1 LSPISGNRRGRRTH
15 SDVRPHQARC
25 ALLEHGSRRIPALR
39 QENPQQTEAF
49 LKGTIDGLAF
59 LPNPAN
65 EKAVKNV
72 LARRLKLTTPQSIQ
86 VMYDTT
92 LEIHAKTKV
101 PNAPVAG
108 VQNMIDVLL
117 RINPRLAKLKA
128 AELIDS
134 SFIERLEKSGYIKEA
149 MKRSG

>member
-1 LSPISGNRRGRRTH
+1 MMSDLTKLESPYLNT
-15 SDVRPHQARC
+15 V
-25 ALLEHGSRRIPALR
+25 LVTSRRYAK
-39 QENPQQTEAF
+39 ENPQIIESF

-128 AELIDS
+128 ADTD
-134 SFIERLEKSGYIKEA
+134 R
-149 MKRSG
+149 

>member
-1 LSPISGNRRGRRTH
+1 MISDLTKLDTPYLNT
-15 SDVRPHQARC
+15 VIVV
-25 ALLEHGSRRIPALR
+25 SRRYAK
-39 QENPQQTEAF
+39 ENPQIIESF

-65 EKAVKNV
+65 ERAVKSV

-117 RINPRLAKLKA
+117 RINPRLAKVKA
-128 AELIDS
+128 TDLIDS

>member
-1 LSPISGNRRGRRTH
+1 M
-15 SDVRPHQARC
+15 
-25 ALLEHGSRRIPALR
+25 
-39 QENPQQTEAF
+39 
-49 LKGTIDGLAF
+49 
-59 LPNPAN
+59 
-65 EKAVKNV
+65 

-128 AELIDS
+128 ADLIDS

-149 MKRSG
+149 MKRSR

>member
-1 LSPISGNRRGRRTH
+1 MQLFSSPVSGNRRKEKGLTMI
-15 SDVRPHQARC
+15 SDLTKLDTPYLNTVLVA
-25 ALLEHGSRRIPALR
+25 SRRYAK
-39 QENPQQTEAF
+39 ENPQIIDSF

-101 PNAPVAG
+101 PNVPLAG
-108 VQNMIDVLL
+108 VQNMIDVFVKDQS
-117 RINPRLAKLKA
+117 PRWP
-128 AELIDS
+128 S
-134 SFIERLEKSGYIKEA
+134 
-149 MKRSG
+149 